1 MRAYERFLTYAKIHT
16 QSSEDTGVTPSTP
29 VQWDLARVLEQE
41 LRDLGVQNVKLD
53 EQWCIVTGHIPAT
66 TGMEHVPA
74 LGFLAHMDTAP
85 AFSGENVNPVLH
97 ENYDG
102 GDVVL
107 PQEGRV
113 IRAEEFPFLA
123 DLKGKTLITA
133 DGTTL
138 LGADDKAGIAEIMTL
153 CERLLAGEVAHGPIC
168 VAFTPDEEIGEG
180 PNHFDVEG
188 FGAQYAYTVDGGAAG
203 SIEYENFNAASAKV
217 DITGVSVH
225 PGYAK
230 DVMVNA
236 ILLAQQLNTLLPAQE
251 TPAHT
256 DGYEGFF
263 HLDRLE
269 GTTASARM
277 EYIIR
282 DHDRAKFEQRKAQMR
297 RAVETIQGQY
307 PAARVELTMQD
318 SYYNMKEKLEDCM
331 FLIENA
337 QKAAQAAGVKAEVEP
352 IRGCTDG
359 ARLSFMGLPCP
370 NLGTGGYNFH
380 GPLECVAVEDMDA
393 VTDILVH
400 LAEIH
405 GKTFTNC

>member
-29 VQWDLARVLEQE
+29 CQWDLARVLEQE
-41 LRDLGVQNVKLD
+41 LRQLGVQNVKLD

-66 TGMEHVPA
+66 PGMEHVPA

-85 AFSGENVNPVLH
+85 AFSGENVNPIFH

-133 DGTTL
+133 DGSTL

-188 FGAQYAYTVDGGAAG
+188 FGAKYAYTVDGGAAG

-236 ILLAQQLNTLLPAQE
+236 ILLAQQLNALLPDQE

-277 EYIIR
+277 DYIIR
-282 DHDRAKFEQRKAQMR
+282 DHDRAKFERRKAQMR
-297 RAVETIQGQY
+297 QAVDTIQAQY

-318 SYYNMKEKLEDCM
+318 SYYNMQEKLTDCM

-352 IRGCTDG
+352 IRGGTDG

>member
-16 QSSEDTGVTPSTP
+16 QSSEDTGVTPSTSC
-29 VQWDLARVLEQE
+29 QWDLARVLEQE
-41 LRDLGVQNVKLD
+41 LRDLGVQDVKLD
-53 EQWCIVTGHIPAT
+53 QQWCIVSGHIPAT
-66 TGMEHVPA
+66 PGMEHVPA

-85 AFSGENVNPVLH
+85 AFSGENVNPIFH

-113 IRAEEFPFLA
+113 IRASEFPFLA
-123 DLKGKTLITA
+123 DLKGKPLITA
-133 DGTTL
+133 DGSTL

-188 FGAQYAYTVDGGAAG
+188 FGAKYAYTVDGGAAG

-236 ILLAQQLNTLLPAQE
+236 LLLAQQLNAQLPDQE

-269 GTTASARM
+269 GTTAFARM

-297 RAVETIQGQY
+297 QAVDTIQAQY
-307 PAARVELTMQD
+307 PTAQVVLTMQD
-318 SYYNMKEKLEDCM
+318 SYYNMQEKLTDCM

-337 QKAAQAAGVKAEVEP
+337 QKAAQEAGVKAEVEP
-352 IRGCTDG
+352 IRGGTDG

-393 VTDILVH
+393 VVDILVH
-400 LAEIH
+400 LADIH
-405 GKTFTNC
+405 GKTFTIC

>member
-16 QSSEDTGVTPSTP
+16 QSSEDTGVTPSTSC
-29 VQWDLARVLEQE
+29 QWDLARVLEQE
-41 LRDLGVQNVKLD
+41 LRDLGVQDVKLD
-53 EQWCIVTGHIPAT
+53 QQWCIVSGHIPAT
-66 TGMEHVPA
+66 PGMEHVPA

-85 AFSGENVNPVLH
+85 AFSGENVNPIFH

-113 IRAEEFPFLA
+113 IRASEFPFLA

-133 DGTTL
+133 DGSTL

-188 FGAQYAYTVDGGAAG
+188 FGAKYAYTVDGGAAG

-236 ILLAQQLNTLLPAQE
+236 LLLAQQLNAQLPDQE

-269 GTTASARM
+269 GTTAFARM

-297 RAVETIQGQY
+297 QAVDTIQAQY
-307 PAARVELTMQD
+307 PTAQVVLTMQD
-318 SYYNMKEKLEDCM
+318 SYYNMQEKLTDCM

-337 QKAAQAAGVKAEVEP
+337 QKAAQEAGVKAEVEP
-352 IRGCTDG
+352 IRGGTDG

-393 VTDILVH
+393 VVDILVH
-400 LAEIH
+400 LADIH
-405 GKTFTNC
+405 GKTFTIC